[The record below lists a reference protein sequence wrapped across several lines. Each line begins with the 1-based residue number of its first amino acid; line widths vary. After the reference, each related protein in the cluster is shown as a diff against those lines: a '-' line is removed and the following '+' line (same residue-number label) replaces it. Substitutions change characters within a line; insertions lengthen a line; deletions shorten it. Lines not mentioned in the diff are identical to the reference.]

1 MVKFIAGPAGG
12 FPNSRV
18 LGTKVTLAGR
28 TAILPNDNVPF
39 VVQRLTMGQ
48 INAIPKDQ
56 FAVSLMD
63 PSIPVMAIAG
73 DRKGGGKSLAIRIRQ
88 RHQAAGSKG
97 VGSKGVV
104 GFITQDPSKMINV
117 GIDSTKEFTALI
129 SLISQAGQQA
139 SILRGKYRQLS
150 RTVTETPPTE
160 SGIFYAPID
169 EDELSDCILKIIE
182 RYFGTKDSTK
192 IMGTDFKLGEFCVLM
207 HFYFIRIGI
216 MENKSRQPFANYL
229 TKKVFGDEEK
239 FTPRS
244 FNNYAKNY
252 ENIEKDLTESKGVKF
267 NFEIRPNPSGKPV
280 HDAFHEIGY
289 NFHHSHFF
297 EELRKLR
304 KRMNEFGF

>member
-1 MVKFIAGPAGG
+1 MKGITIGPTGG
-12 FPNSRV
+12 HGLSRMQ
-18 LGTKVTLAGR
+18 GTKVMMAGKSM
-28 TAILPNDNVPF
+28 ILPNSEVPY
-39 VVQRLTMGQ
+39 VVQKLTMGQ
-48 INAIPKDQ
+48 IAAIPKDR

-63 PSIPVMAIAG
+63 PSMPVMAIAG
-73 DRKGGGKSLAIRIRQ
+73 GRKGGGKSLAIRIRQ
-88 RHQAAGSKG
+88 RHQPGN
-97 VGSKGVV
+97 KGVV

-129 SLISQAGQQA
+129 SLINQAAQK
-139 SILRGKYRQLS
+139 SDMLRGKYRALS

-182 RYFGTKDSTK
+182 RYYGTSDSTK

-216 MENKSRQPFANYL
+216 MEKKARQPFSNYL

-244 FNNYAKNY
+244 FNNYAKSY
-252 ENIEKDLTESKGVKF
+252 ENIEKDLTDSKGVKF
-267 NFEIRPNPSGKPV
+267 NFEIRPNPSGKPIY
-280 HDAFHEIGY
+280 DAFHEVGY
-289 NFHHSHFF
+289 TFHHSHYFD
-297 EELRKLR
+297 ELRKLR
-304 KRMNEFGF
+304 KQMNEFGF

>member
-1 MVKFIAGPAGG
+1 MVKFIGGPAGG
-12 FPNSRV
+12 HAPSHN
-18 LGTKVTLAGR
+18 LGTKVMVAGR
-28 TAILPNDNVPF
+28 SMILPNSEVPF
-39 VVQRLTMGQ
+39 VVQKLTMGQ
-48 INAIPKDQ
+48 IAAIPKDQ

-63 PSIPVMAIAG
+63 PSMPVMAIAG

-139 SILRGKYRQLS
+139 DMLRGKYRQLS

-182 RYFGTKDSTK
+182 RFYGTSDSTK

-252 ENIEKDLTESKGVKF
+252 ENIEKDLTGSKGVKF

>member
-1 MVKFIAGPAGG
+1 MVNFIGGHAGG
-12 FPNSRV
+12 HAPSRN
-18 LGTKVTLAGR
+18 LGTKVMVAGR
-28 TAILPNDNVPF
+28 SMILPNSEVPY
-39 VVQRLTMGQ
+39 VVQKLTMGQ
-48 INAIPKDQ
+48 IAAIPKDQ
-56 FAVSLMD
+56 FVVSLMG
-63 PSIPVMAIAG
+63 PSMPVMATAG
-73 DRKGGGKSLAIRIRQ
+73 GRKGGGKSLTIRVRQ
-88 RHQAAGSKG
+88 HHQPM
-97 VGSKGVV
+97 GSKGVV

-139 SILRGKYRQLS
+139 NLLRGKYRQLS

-169 EDELSDCILKIIE
+169 EDDLSDCILKIIE

-244 FNNYAKNY
+244 FNNYAKSY

-267 NFEIRPNPSGKPV
+267 NFEIRPNPSGKPAY
-280 HDAFHEIGY
+280 DAFHEIGY

-297 EELRKLR
+297 DELRKLR

>member
-1 MVKFIAGPAGG
+1 MVKFIGGPAGG
-12 FPNSRV
+12 LPNSRI

-28 TAILPNDNVPF
+28 AAFLPNDNVPF
-39 VVQRLTMGQ
+39 VVQKLTMGQ
-48 INAIPKDQ
+48 IAAIPKDQ

-63 PSIPVMAIAG
+63 PSMPVMAIAG

-129 SLISQAGQQA
+129 SLISQAGQKA
-139 SILRGKYRQLS
+139 DMLRGKYRQLS

-182 RYFGTKDSTK
+182 RFYGTSDSTK

-239 FTPRS
+239 FTARS

-252 ENIEKDLTESKGVKF
+252 ENIEKDLKESKGVKF

-280 HDAFHEIGY
+280 YDAFHEIGY

>member
-1 MVKFIAGPAGG
+1 MVKFIGGSAGG
-12 FPNSRV
+12 HVPSRN
-18 LGTKVTLAGR
+18 LGTKVMVAGR
-28 TAILPNDNVPF
+28 SMILPNSEVPY
-39 VVQRLTMGQ
+39 VVQKLTMGQ
-48 INAIPKDQ
+48 IAAIPKDR

-63 PSIPVMAIAG
+63 PSMPVMAIAG

-88 RHQAAGSKG
+88 RHQAT
-97 VGSKGVV
+97 GSKGVV

-129 SLISQAGQQA
+129 SLINQAAQK
-139 SILRGKYRQLS
+139 SDMLRGKYRALS

-182 RYFGTKDSTK
+182 RFYGTSDSTK

-244 FNNYAKNY
+244 FNNYAKSY
-252 ENIEKDLTESKGVKF
+252 ENIEKDLTDSKGVKF

>member
-1 MVKFIAGPAGG
+1 MFLAKNGPRMHG
-12 FPNSRV
+12 V
-18 LGTKVTLAGR
+18 
-28 TAILPNDNVPF
+28 
-39 VVQRLTMGQ
+39 
-48 INAIPKDQ
+48 
-56 FAVSLMD
+56 
-63 PSIPVMAIAG
+63 
-73 DRKGGGKSLAIRIRQ
+73 IR
-88 RHQAAGSKG
+88 
-97 VGSKGVV
+97 
-104 GFITQDPSKMINV
+104 FITQDPSKMINV

-129 SLISQAGQQA
+129 SLINLAGQKA
-139 SILRGKYRQLS
+139 DMLRGKYRQLS

-182 RYFGTKDSTK
+182 RFYGTSDSTK

-280 HDAFHEIGY
+280 YDAFHEIGY